1 MWSKKR
7 LAAMGVIYT
16 HLNGTFTLAPIGLT
30 AMKETTRSKQKRK
43 YARSPIFRKYHAET
57 YKKWKKNNPEQYKKL
72 YRKHNKQRKEL
83 SLLGVKLN

>member
-43 YARSPIFRKYHAET
+43 YARSPITIRTNFGIFTSHRIITTAT
-57 YKKWKKNNPEQYKKL
+57 PLTNPTNLHFYIPLIK
-72 YRKHNKQRKEL
+72 
-83 SLLGVKLN
+83 SP